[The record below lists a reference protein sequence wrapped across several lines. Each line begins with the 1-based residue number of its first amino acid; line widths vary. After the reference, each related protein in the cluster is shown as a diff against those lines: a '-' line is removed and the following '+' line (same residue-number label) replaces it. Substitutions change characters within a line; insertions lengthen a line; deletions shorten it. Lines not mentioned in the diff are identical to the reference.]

1 MPKLYVYVS
10 ELIVSWITCA
20 RIWLSML
27 TLPIMLERHVIG
39 KEIWCI
45 IYLHVLNSLMKTQG
59 ITEILK
65 TETQKIQFIYSLF
78 FPTVFICFSS
88 NYIIEILKIT
98 LKKIIHYLSLQKKNT
113 IASNLGDKTVWI
125 CEARFV
131 F

>member
-1 MPKLYVYVS
+1 
-10 ELIVSWITCA
+10 
-20 RIWLSML
+20 
-27 TLPIMLERHVIG
+27 
-39 KEIWCI
+39 
-45 IYLHVLNSLMKTQG
+45 MKTQG

-113 IASNLGDKTVWI
+113 IASNLGDKTV
-125 CEARFV
+125 
-131 F
+131 